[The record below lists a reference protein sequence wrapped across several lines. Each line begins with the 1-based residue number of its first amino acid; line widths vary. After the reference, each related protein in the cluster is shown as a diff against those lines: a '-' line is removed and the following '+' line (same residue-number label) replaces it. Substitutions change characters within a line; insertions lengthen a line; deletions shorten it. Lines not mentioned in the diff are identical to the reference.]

1 MKTITYIFIILL
13 IFLTGIIKAQTPITG
28 VSFDLQNLNE
38 TGNKTYIARDYI
50 KLKAPYRWSRTNAGE
65 KFIAKL
71 DENLLFDV
79 DYVTTTAPT
88 TYNIDANL
96 QLGTTPGSLNVSD
109 NGSANYT
116 VPILVSP
123 GTNGLQ
129 PQLAVSYNSQSGN
142 GILGYG
148 WNLVG
153 LSSISRTG
161 KTYYHDEKVTGIKF
175 NDEDRFLLDG
185 NRLQI
190 VNENSYGEDGA
201 EYRTEIETFSKIISH
216 GTSGVGPEWFEV
228 KTKGGLTIEYGHQT
242 SGAANNSK
250 FPNTANTSIIVWFIN
265 N

>member
-148 WNLVG
+148 WNLA
-153 LSSISRTG
+153 I
-161 KTYYHDEKVTGIKF
+161 
-175 NDEDRFLLDG
+175 
-185 NRLQI
+185 
-190 VNENSYGEDGA
+190 
-201 EYRTEIETFSKIISH
+201 
-216 GTSGVGPEWFEV
+216 
-228 KTKGGLTIEYGHQT
+228 
-242 SGAANNSK
+242 AAK
-250 FPNTANTSIIVWFIN
+250 
-265 N
+265 